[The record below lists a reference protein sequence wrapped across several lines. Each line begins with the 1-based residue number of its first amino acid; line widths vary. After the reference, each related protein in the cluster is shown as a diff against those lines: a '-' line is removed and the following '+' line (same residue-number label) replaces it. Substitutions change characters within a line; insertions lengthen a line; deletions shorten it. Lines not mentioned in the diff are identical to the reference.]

1 MTMEIGNQHEKG
13 DEAVWYALFSNC
25 NAGGPIPRWS
35 RDLSIRRLRQ
45 GRRRGDIEVLDR
57 NSAAQA
63 FAALLARRRF
73 GRTAGARYVQ
83 PDGALRDRA
92 GGAYCV
98 HIYRHGQNGTYTDEQ
113 VRFLVVDEA
122 E

>member
-1 MTMEIGNQHEKG
+1 M
-13 DEAVWYALFSNC
+13 WYALFSNC
-25 NAGGPIPRWS
+25 NGDGPIPRWG
-35 RDLSIRRLRQ
+35 RDPRIRRLRQ

-83 PDGALRDRA
+83 PDGAPRDRA
-92 GGAYCV
+92 GSVYCV
-98 HIYRHGQNGTYTDEQ
+98 HIYRHGQNGAYTGEQ